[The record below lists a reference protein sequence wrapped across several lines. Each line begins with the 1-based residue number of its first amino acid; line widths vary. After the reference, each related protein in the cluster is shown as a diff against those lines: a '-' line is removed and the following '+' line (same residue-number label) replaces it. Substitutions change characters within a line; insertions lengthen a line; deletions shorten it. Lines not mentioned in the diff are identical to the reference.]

1 MSGITSST
9 GLVSNLDYGTLI
21 NQLLAIEGRP
31 RTLAQQRVLQLQS
44 NQAAYLDLSSKV
56 SALRTAASGMRT
68 NNVFN
73 SSTVASSNA
82 ELLTGSASAGATPGS
97 FAFLVDRVVSTQ
109 QVLSRSFADRNTSAV
124 GATSVTLESSRA
136 RLDSDTPLSAL
147 NGGQGV
153 QRGKIVVTDHGG
165 RTATIDLS
173 RAATVGEV
181 LEKLNNT
188 DAVRIRARVEDDKI
202 VIEDNSG
209 VAGTL
214 VIANATGSTTATS
227 LGIEGS
233 STNAPLEGQSV
244 YVIGDSTSLASLND
258 GNGIRFNSAAGTGS
272 TADFTIK
279 TRDGSTYAIDIGE
292 MYAEVDGRFTKTKSP
307 VADIAG
313 LRARIEEQTE
323 GKVTLEVTQNGRALQ
338 LVDSSTPTGGNS
350 LEVIDLKGAAT
361 DLRLVGVAGGD
372 TLEGAAVLAGLN
384 STLATN
390 LVGDSRLTNGDFTI
404 TTRDGSTH
412 SFSVTIDGSVSQ
424 ILREIGDLTGGAVTA
439 RVSDD
444 GVGVTLIDNTA
455 GSDNFVVEGDA
466 AEALGVATDAS
477 GVARSTIVGKR
488 RQHQYIA
495 ESTLLS
501 TFNNG
506 SGVGTGDFEIKG
518 PRGTSVRVNIGS
530 DSRNLGDVIS
540 EINSKGI
547 GVTARIN
554 DKGDGILIEKSAGET
569 GVNKISVRDVS
580 GTVAK
585 SLGIVGEA
593 ANGTD
598 KNYVD
603 GSFEKTI
610 ELSPSDTLDQLVTKI
625 NNAGA
630 GVGASVIRDASGA
643 NPFRLK
649 LTAKQ
654 TGQAGAFTVTAEGA
668 DLGLTTISE
677 ARNARVFFGSEDP
690 ARAVLI
696 ESTTNT
702 IDGVVDGLT
711 VNAKAASETPVT
723 LTVTRDTTA
732 IKTAIETF
740 VSAFKTLADRLD
752 RVTAFDQAT
761 NVKGALLGDSTA
773 NELRRAL
780 YDQLSR
786 PATGISTQY
795 KFLSQVGVKVG
806 SGGVLEIDSAKL
818 DAALANDPE
827 AVANLFVARTQET
840 APTRTEIS
848 PGIFVNNTT
857 PAGFSSLGVAEQF
870 ARLMERYGNSADGI
884 LTKRSDTL
892 SSEIAS
898 QNKRIADINARLER
912 RREQLTRQFA
922 SLETT
927 IANLQ
932 RQQSALG
939 SIG

>member
-9 GLVSNLDYGTLI
+9 GLVSNIDYGTLI
-21 NQLLAIEGRP
+21 EQLLSIEARP

-44 NQAAYLDLSSKV
+44 NQAAYLDLQSKV

-68 NNVFN
+68 NNIFN
-73 SSTVASSNA
+73 ASSVASSNA
-82 ELLTGSASAGATPGS
+82 ELLSGTASAGATPGS
-97 FAFLVDRVVSTQ
+97 FSFLVDRVVSTQ

-124 GATSVTLESSRA
+124 GATSVTLESARA

-153 QRGKIVVTDHGG
+153 ERGKIVVTDHGG

-173 RAATVGEV
+173 RAATVGEA

-209 VAGTL
+209 VTGTL
-214 VIANATGSTTATS
+214 TVANATGSTTATS

-233 STNAPLEGQSV
+233 STNSPLEGQSV
-244 YVIGDSTSLASLND
+244 YVIGDATSLASLND

-279 TRDGSTYAIDIGE
+279 TRDGGTYSIDIGE
-292 MYAEVDGRFTKTKSP
+292 MYEEVDGRFTKTKSP

-313 LRARIEEQTE
+313 LRTRIEEQTE

-338 LVDSSTPTGGNS
+338 LVDSSSPTGANS
-350 LEVIDLKGAAT
+350 LEVIDLKGAAA

-384 STLATN
+384 STLSSN
-390 LVGDSRLTNGDFTI
+390 LVGDSKLINGDFTI

-412 SFSVTIDGSVSQ
+412 SFSVSIDSSVSQ
-424 ILREIGDLTGGAVTA
+424 MLREIGDLTGGAVTA
-439 RVSDD
+439 RISDD
-444 GVGVTLIDNTA
+444 GVGITLIDNTA
-455 GSDNFVVEGDA
+455 GTDNFVVEGDA

-477 GVARSTIVGKR
+477 GVERSTIVGKR

-501 TFNNG
+501 TLNNG
-506 SGVGTGDFEIKG
+506 AGAGTGEFEIKG

-530 DSRNLGDVIS
+530 DSRNLSDVIS

-554 DKGDGILIEKSAGET
+554 DKGDGILIEKSVGET
-569 GVNKISVRDVS
+569 GVNKISVRDVN
-580 GTVAK
+580 GTVGK

-598 KNYVD
+598 KNFVD

-610 ELSPSDTLDQLVTKI
+610 ALSASDTLDQMVTKI
-625 NNAGA
+625 NNAGG
-630 GVGASVIRDASGA
+630 GVAASVIRDASGA

-654 TGQAGAFTVTAEGA
+654 TGLAGAFTVTAEGV
-668 DLGLTTISE
+668 DLGLSTISE
-677 ARNARVFFGSEDP
+677 ARNARVFFGSDDP

-711 VNAKAASETPVT
+711 VNAKAASEDPVT
-723 LTVTRDTTA
+723 LTVTRDSSA

-740 VSAFKTLADRLD
+740 VSTFNTLADRLD
-752 RVTAFDQAT
+752 KVTAFDQASNT
-761 NVKGALLGDSTA
+761 KGVLLGDSTA

-780 YDQLSR
+780 YDQVSR
-786 PATGISTQY
+786 PATGVSSQY
-795 KFLSQVGVKVG
+795 KYLSQVGVKVG
-806 SGGVLEIDSAKL
+806 AGGVLEIDSAKL

-857 PAGFSSLGVAEQF
+857 QAGFTSLGVAEKF
-870 ARLMERYGNSADGI
+870 AQLMEKYSNSADGV
-884 LTKRSDTL
+884 LTKRSDTV
-892 SSEIAS
+892 STEIAN
-898 QNKRIADINARLER
+898 QNSRIASINARLER